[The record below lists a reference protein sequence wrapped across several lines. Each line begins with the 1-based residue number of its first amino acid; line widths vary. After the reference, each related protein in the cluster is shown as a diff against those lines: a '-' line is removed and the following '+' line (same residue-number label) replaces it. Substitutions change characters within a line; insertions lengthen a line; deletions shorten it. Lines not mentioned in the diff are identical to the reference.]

1 MSNFKFQNQKK
12 IEFEFEFEIEKFKNI
27 FKKVSV
33 MTTPINFW
41 SMQWSNWCPKFHLAI
56 FKKVFLLAKSGTTL
70 WSSLKAKKTKMRNVK
85 LQHKWGHNKERGC
98 VNFFVTKVALTKVP
112 S

>member
-1 MSNFKFQNQKK
+1 
-12 IEFEFEFEIEKFKNI
+12 
-27 FKKVSV
+27 
-33 MTTPINFW
+33 
-41 SMQWSNWCPKFHLAI
+41 
-56 FKKVFLLAKSGTTL
+56 
-70 WSSLKAKKTKMRNVK
+70 MRNVK